1 MSPLFFLV
9 VFILIAVQENIKDVV
24 AHIMLNYEDRI
35 KELSETR
42 FGSQCFKG
50 FIRRYEMNVHP
61 PPLEIEEKPPPQYGF
76 PPLSALWYP

>member
-1 MSPLFFLV
+1 
-9 VFILIAVQENIKDVV
+9 
-24 AHIMLNYEDRI
+24 MLNYEDRI

-50 FIRRYEMNVHP
+50 FIRRYEMNIHP